1 MDKAVPNTPG
11 TTSSVPASG
20 PRGLSALLQRTT
32 NQPVMPAGLTPST
45 LPLVK
50 ITTNPDQPRRAFDEE
65 AMQELMASIRVSG
78 LLQPVIVKTL
88 PPEKVKDGIE
98 YMLVAGERRFRAFK
112 LLGRTEIPALVKVV
126 STERDLLLLSLV
138 ENIQRT
144 DLNPMEEAR
153 AFRALHTT
161 FAMSQEQISQTV
173 GKSRTLVTNLL
184 RINDAV
190 DSVQAAVEKG
200 ELSAQHAV
208 ELASID
214 DKKLQTKI
222 ASKCIAEGLTV
233 KQLRGYIRGDEKQLE
248 AKKIQKSN
256 KRGYVEK
263 PPHIVRLEQNLRRH
277 FGTRVNIVEAPRKG
291 KIVIEFYSVEDF
303 DRITKLMGVTKE

>member
-32 NQPVMPAGLTPST
+32 NQPVMPSGLTPST

-112 LLGRTEIPALVKVV
+112 LLGRSEIPALVKVV
-126 STERDLLLLSLV
+126 STERDLLLLSLI

-144 DLNPMEEAR
+144 DLNLMEEAQ

-161 FAMSQEQISQTV
+161 FAMTQDQISQTV
-173 GKSRTLVTNLL
+173 GKSRSMVTNLL
-184 RINDAV
+184 RLVDLPQVVQDAL
-190 DSVQAAVEKG
+190 AKG
-200 ELSAQHAV
+200 TLTLSHALV
-208 ELASID
+208 LAGLE
-214 DKKLQTKI
+214 DKKLLTKI
-222 ASKCIAEGLTV
+222 ASKAIAEGLTTKELTAYV
-233 KQLRGYIRGDEKQLE
+233 KGDEKQLE